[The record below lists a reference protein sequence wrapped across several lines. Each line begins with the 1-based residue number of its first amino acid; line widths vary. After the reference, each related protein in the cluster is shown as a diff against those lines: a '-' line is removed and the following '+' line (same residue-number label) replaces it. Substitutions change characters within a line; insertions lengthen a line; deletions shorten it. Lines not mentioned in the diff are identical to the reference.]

1 MSYKALYRTYRPL
14 SFKEVAG
21 QKAIVTTL
29 ENAIK
34 TNRIAHAYLFAGPRG
49 TGKTTMAKL
58 FAKALN
64 CEEGLGHQC
73 NRCAN
78 CLEINAG
85 SHPDVIEIDAAS
97 NNGVDDVRD
106 LIEKIN
112 YSPIKGKYKIYII
125 DEVHMMTSSAF
136 NALLKT
142 LEEPP
147 QNVIFILAT
156 TEPHKVIPT
165 ILSRCQRYNFSK
177 VSDADIK
184 ERLITIFKEE
194 HVDYEDKA
202 LDMLIKI
209 ADGGV
214 RDALSML
221 EQVLA
226 FSGNSLKEQAVLEIF
241 ALTNSEEKIKL
252 LKALVTNDIK
262 AVLDKTTDFINNG
275 IDIKRLTSDLLV
287 VFKDLLVYIKTAD
300 PGLLLLLNE
309 QEAKDLASHYTIGLI
324 NKAIDMLV
332 KTQTE
337 YKFSSD
343 IRSLFEL
350 SLLQIATLNDDEPA
364 RDVAPQKEAW
374 TRPPL
379 GTKSVTSPVKAPI
392 LRREVNREES
402 SPEIKEELPP
412 FMLEEPAKEDTSR
425 PLVDNSKRLQT
436 ALKEKEKKELEQ
448 ASSIEKV
455 PFFENGTAFSLSEDT
470 LIKAAAL
477 GDKDERQRLTREV
490 WPLLDPL
497 VFDFAISEY
506 AALLSEGVPYILM
519 DELLVLVYD
528 FDEQAAKVNLKE
540 NQKGLSDLIERLL
553 TKRVMVYALGR
564 KEQEKFHKK
573 FSNLYQLNRLPKDK
587 NITKDLEGVL

>member
-14 SFKEVAG
+14 TFSEVAG
-21 QKAIVTTL
+21 QSAIVKTL
-29 ENAIK
+29 ENALK

-64 CEEGLGHQC
+64 CEEGLGKQC
-73 NRCAN
+73 NKCAN
-78 CLEINAG
+78 CQEINTG

-112 YSPIKGKYKIYII
+112 YSPIKGKYKVYII

-147 QNVIFILAT
+147 RNVIFILAT

-165 ILSRCQRYNFSK
+165 ILSRCQRYNFAK
-177 VSDADIK
+177 VSDKDIK
-184 ERLITIFKEE
+184 ARLIDIFKTEKVE
-194 HVDYEDKA
+194 YEDKA
-202 LDMLIKI
+202 LDILIKL

-226 FSGNSLKEQAVLEIF
+226 YAGNRLSEESVLEIF
-241 ALTNSEEKIKL
+241 ALTNTEEKIVL
-252 LKALVTNDIK
+252 LDALARNDIR
-262 AVLDKTTDFINNG
+262 VIIDKTEGFINNG
-275 IDIKRLTSDLLV
+275 VDIKRLTSDLLV
-287 VFKDLLVYIKTAD
+287 ILKDLLVFIKTSEEK
-300 PGLLLLLNE
+300 LLLVLNKSE
-309 QEAKDLASHYTIGLI
+309 ALRLQEAYTIGTI
-324 NKAIDMLV
+324 NKTIDILM
-332 KTQTE
+332 KTQNE

-350 SLLQIATLNDDEPA
+350 SLLQIATLGEGEQEKEP
-364 RDVAPQKEAW
+364 KEKTW

-379 GTKSVTSPVKAPI
+379 GVKAATSPVKAPI
-392 LRREVNREES
+392 KRVAEQSET
-402 SPEIKEELPP
+402 KEAELPP
-412 FMLEEPAKEDTSR
+412 FMLDEQNEKVQNEA
-425 PLVDNSKRLQT
+425 PLVDNSSKLKSV
-436 ALKEKEKKELEQ
+436 LKEKEKIEL
-448 ASSIEKV
+448 ASEEALEKV
-455 PFFENGTAFSLSEDT
+455 SFYTEGESFTLSEET
-470 LIKAAAL
+470 LIKAASL
-477 GDKDERQRLTREV
+477 GDKDERQRITKEI
-490 WPLLDPL
+490 WPKLGTIL
-497 VFDFAISEY
+497 FDFSYGEF
-506 AALLSEGVPYILM
+506 AALLSDGVPYIFM

-528 FDEQAAKVNLKE
+528 FEERAALVNLKE
-540 NQKGLSDLIERLL
+540 NQKGLANLL
-553 TKRVMVYALGR
+553 EKLMGKRVLIYALDR
-564 KEQEKFHKK
+564 KNQEKFHKK
-573 FSNLYQLNRLPKDK
+573 FSNLYQLNRLPKDR

>member
-14 SFKEVAG
+14 TFNEVAG

-29 ENAIK
+29 QNALH

-73 NRCAN
+73 NKCAN
-78 CLEINAG
+78 CVEINNG

-112 YSPIKGKYKIYII
+112 YSPIKGKYKVYII

-147 QNVIFILAT
+147 PNVIFILAT

-184 ERLITIFKEE
+184 ERLIEIFKNEK
-194 HVDYEDKA
+194 VVYEDKG
-202 LDMLIKI
+202 LDVLIKL

-226 FSGNSLKEQAVLEIF
+226 YSGNSLKESAVLEIF
-241 ALTNSEEKIKL
+241 ALTNTEEKIKL
-252 LKALVTNDIK
+252 LTALVTNDIK
-262 AVLDKTTDFINNG
+262 GVLDKTNDFINNG
-275 IDIKRLTSDLLV
+275 VDIKRLTTDLLIV
-287 VFKDLLVYIKTAD
+287 LKDLLVFIKTSD
-300 PGLLLLLNE
+300 KTLLLILNE
-309 QEAKDLASHYTIGLI
+309 QEASELAELYTIGFI
-324 NKAIDMLV
+324 NKMIDILV

-350 SLLQIATLNDDEPA
+350 SLLQIATINEVDEQVKKVVVEPSS
-364 RDVAPQKEAW
+364 PTW

-379 GTKSVTSPVKAPI
+379 GVKSATSPVKAPI
-392 LRREVNREES
+392 LRKAQPEKEETD
-402 SPEIKEELPP
+402 ELPP
-412 FMLEEPAKEDTSR
+412 FMVEEHSPEDTK
-425 PLVDNSKRLQT
+425 PLVDNSQKLQSV
-436 ALKEKEKKELEQ
+436 LKEKEQKELEI
-448 ASSIEKV
+448 ASASEKT
-455 PFFENGTAFSLSEDT
+455 PFFLEGTPFTIDEET

-477 GDKDERQRLTREV
+477 GDKDERQRITKDI
-490 WPLLDPL
+490 WPQLDSL
-497 VFDFAISEY
+497 IFDFSISDY
-506 AALLSEGVPYILM
+506 ASLLSEGVPYIVM
-519 DELLVLVYD
+519 DQLLVLVYD
-528 FDEQAAKVNLKE
+528 FKQKAVLVNLKE
-540 NQKGLSDLIERLL
+540 NQAGLAGLIERLTNKKL
-553 TKRVMVYALGR
+553 IVYALNR
-564 KEQEKFHKK
+564 KEQEKFQTK

-587 NITKDLEGVL
+587 NIIKDLEGVL

>member
-14 SFKEVAG
+14 TFSEVAG
-21 QKAIVTTL
+21 QKSIVKTL
-29 ENAIK
+29 QNALK

-78 CLEINAG
+78 CLEINNG

-112 YSPIKGKYKIYII
+112 YSPIKGKYKVYII

-147 QNVIFILAT
+147 LNVIFILAT

-165 ILSRCQRYNFSK
+165 ILSRCQRYNFAK
-177 VSDADIK
+177 VSDHDIK
-184 ERLITIFKEE
+184 ERIVDIFKTED
-194 HVDYEDKA
+194 VDYEDNA
-202 LDMLIKI
+202 LEALIKL

-226 FSGNSLKEQAVLEIF
+226 YSGNRLTEKAVLEIF
-241 ALTNSEEKIKL
+241 ALVNTEEKVKL
-252 LKALVTNDIK
+252 LTALVHGDIK
-262 AVLDKTTDFINNG
+262 TLLDKTNAFIDKG
-275 IDIKRLTSDLLV
+275 VDIKRLTSDLLV
-287 VFKDLLVYIKTAD
+287 ILKDLLVYRKTND
-300 PGLLLLLNE
+300 QSLLLTLKEEDARKLSE
-309 QEAKDLASHYTIGLI
+309 SFTIGLI
-324 NKAIDMLV
+324 NKMIDILI
-332 KTQTE
+332 KTQSE
-337 YKFSSD
+337 YKFTSD

-350 SLLQIATLNDDEPA
+350 SLLQIATLNDQEV
-364 RDVAPQKEAW
+364 RKEKVEEKETW
-374 TRPPL
+374 VRPPL
-379 GTKSVTSPVKAPI
+379 GTKSPTSPVKAPI
-392 LRREVNREES
+392 LREE
-402 SPEIKEELPP
+402 PKQVKVEEELPP
-412 FMLEEPAKEDTSR
+412 FMRDEPLEEGKQQKEK
-425 PLVDNSKRLQT
+425 PLVDNTSKLNHV
-436 ALKEKEKKELEQ
+436 LKEKEKIEKEQ
-448 ASSIEKV
+448 AFNKR
-455 PFFENGTAFSLSEDT
+455 PFFHEGTSFTISDET

-477 GDKDERQRLTREV
+477 GDKDERQRITKDV
-490 WPLLDPL
+490 WPKLDPL
-497 VFDFAISEY
+497 MFDLTIGEY
-506 AALLSEGVPYILM
+506 ASLLSEGIPYIYM
-519 DELLVLVYD
+519 DELMVLVYD
-528 FDEQAAKVNLKE
+528 FEEKASLVNLKE
-540 NQKGLSDLIERLL
+540 NQAGLSELFEKLMGKKVII
-553 TKRVMVYALGR
+553 YALNR
-564 KEQEKFHKK
+564 KDQEKFHKK

-587 NITKDLEGVL
+587 SITKDLEGVL

>member
-14 SFKEVAG
+14 TFNEVAG

-29 ENAIK
+29 QNALH
-34 TNRIAHAYLFAGPRG
+34 TRRIAHAYLFAGPRG

-73 NRCAN
+73 NKCAN
-78 CLEINAG
+78 CVEINNG

-112 YSPIKGKYKIYII
+112 YSPIKGKYKVYII

-147 QNVIFILAT
+147 PNVIFILAT

-184 ERLITIFKEE
+184 ERLIEIFKNEK
-194 HVDYEDKA
+194 VVYEDKG
-202 LDMLIKI
+202 LDILIKL

-226 FSGNSLKEQAVLEIF
+226 YSGNSLKESAVLEIF
-241 ALTNSEEKIKL
+241 ALTNTEEKIKL
-252 LKALVTNDIK
+252 LNALVTNDIK
-262 AVLDKTTDFINNG
+262 GVLDKTNDFINNG
-275 IDIKRLTSDLLV
+275 VDIKRLTTDLLV
-287 VFKDLLVYIKTAD
+287 VLKDLLVFIKTSD
-300 PGLLLLLNE
+300 KSLLLILNE
-309 QEAKDLASHYTIGLI
+309 QEASELAELYTLGFI
-324 NKAIDMLV
+324 NKMIDILV

-350 SLLQIATLNDDEPA
+350 SLLQIATINDTDEQVKRVVVEPSS
-364 RDVAPQKEAW
+364 PKW

-379 GTKSVTSPVKAPI
+379 GVKSATSPVKAPI
-392 LRREVNREES
+392 LRKALPEKEET
-402 SPEIKEELPP
+402 KELPP
-412 FMLEEPAKEDTSR
+412 FMVEDHSPEDTK
-425 PLVDNSKRLQT
+425 PLVDNSQKLQSV
-436 ALKEKEKKELEQ
+436 LKEKEQKELEI
-448 ASSIEKV
+448 ASASEKI
-455 PFFENGTAFSLSEDT
+455 PFFLEGTAFTIAEET

-477 GDKDERQRLTREV
+477 GDKDERQKITKDI
-490 WPLLDPL
+490 WPQLDPL
-497 VFDFAISEY
+497 VFDFSISDY
-506 AALLSEGVPYILM
+506 ASLLSEGVPYIVM
-519 DELLVLVYD
+519 DQLLVLVYD
-528 FDEQAAKVNLKE
+528 FKQKAALVNLKE
-540 NQKGLSDLIERLL
+540 NQEGLAGLIERLTSKKL
-553 TKRVMVYALGR
+553 IVYALNR
-564 KEQEKFHKK
+564 KEQEKFQKK
-573 FSNLYQLNRLPKDK
+573 FANLYQLNRLPKDK
-587 NITKDLEGVL
+587 NIIKDLEGVL

>member
-14 SFKEVAG
+14 TFKEVAG

-29 ENAIK
+29 ENALK
-34 TNRIAHAYLFAGPRG
+34 SHRIAHAYLFAGPRG

-64 CEEGLGHQC
+64 CEQGLGHQC
-73 NRCAN
+73 NHCAN
-78 CLEINAG
+78 CKEINEG
-85 SHPDVIEIDAAS
+85 THPDVIEIDAAS

-112 YSPIKGKYKIYII
+112 YSPIKGQYKVYII

-147 QNVIFILAT
+147 RNVIFILAT

-165 ILSRCQRYNFSK
+165 ILSRCQRYNFAK
-177 VSDADIK
+177 VSDHDIK
-184 ERLITIFKEE
+184 NRIIEIFKSEK
-194 HVDYEDKA
+194 VDYEDKA
-202 LDMLIKI
+202 LDMLVKI

-226 FSGNSLKEQAVLEIF
+226 YANNTLEEKAVLDIF
-241 ALTNSEEKIKL
+241 ALTNTEEKTKL

-262 AVLDKTTDFINNG
+262 TLLSKTTDFINDG

-287 VFKDLLVYIKTAD
+287 MLKDLLIFIKTGQKDLLV
-300 PGLLLLLNE
+300 LLDENS
-309 QEAKDLASHYTIGLI
+309 ASELSSLFTISLI
-324 NKAIDMLV
+324 NKAIDIFV

-350 SLLQIATLNDDEPA
+350 ALLQVATLGDETLP
-364 RDVAPQKEAW
+364 RPSRQEQDW
-374 TRPPL
+374 TRPNP
-379 GTKSVTSPVKAPI
+379 GVKSATSPVKAPI
-392 LRREVNREES
+392 KKQSLE
-402 SPEIKEELPP
+402 EELPP
-412 FMLEEPAKEDTSR
+412 FMQEDNPPPTK
-425 PLVDNSKRLQT
+425 PLVDNRQKLDSLLKQKE
-436 ALKEKEKKELEQ
+436 AKEKDTANQMTKLEFYQ
-448 ASSIEKV
+448 EGETI
-455 PFFENGTAFSLSEDT
+455 SLSDDT
-470 LIKAAAL
+470 LIKAASL
-477 GDKDERQRLTREV
+477 GDKDERQRITRDI
-490 WPLLDPL
+490 WPQLDPL

-506 AALLSEGVPYILM
+506 ASLLSEGVPYIYM

-528 FDEQAAKVNLKE
+528 FKEQADLVNIKA
-540 NQKGLSDLIERLL
+540 NQKGLADLFERL
-553 TKRVMVYALGR
+553 TQKRVLIYALNR
-564 KEQEKFHKK
+564 KEQETFHKK

-587 NITKDLEGVL
+587 NISKDLEGVI